1 MVAAVCDSDPRTTER
16 WRAQRGPGPRT
27 RSADLLGE
35 PADLAVVLT
44 PQSLHAEHAIACLE
58 AGLHVLVEKP
68 LAVAAAAAD
77 AMIATAGRRRRLL
90 AVVLQQRTRDEV
102 REAQRLLAAGGLGEI
117 QRVDLLATWPRRSD
131 YFEAAPW
138 RAAKATS
145 GGGLLLNQA
154 QHDLDLICHLCGP
167 PARVTARLRTAL
179 HPVEAE
185 DTAAALL
192 EWPGGALGALHVSS
206 AEADELQRIEVTGTG
221 GRLRLTYGQL
231 EVWRT
236 APDFREHAAVRGDPF
251 GPPAVEQLPPM
262 LGGGGGHDEIYRNL
276 DDAIAGR
283 AELVAPAS
291 SALAA
296 VELANALIQSAS
308 ENRSV
313 ELPLARDAYARL
325 LAEAA
330 GNDRAEPA
338 GIGTPRARTGPTAA
352 LGGSGWRS
360 RSSERAD
367 TWAPPRAVSSDG
379 RRVRVRGRELDLPAR
394 PEAPRRQRERDVL
407 VMGVQ
412 EQDERRVRRRA
423 RPARRR
429 CRSRGR

>member
-1 MVAAVCDSDPRTTER
+1 MSRHVRAVVVGAGADVWPLHRSGLDAIGAVVAAVHDSDSRATEAVAGATGA
-16 WRAQRGPGPRT
+16 RAAHSLG
-27 RSADLLGE
+27 DLLGE

-58 AGLHVLVEKP
+58 AGMHVLVEKP
-68 LAVAAAAAD
+68 LAVTAAAAD
-77 AMIATAGRRRRLL
+77 AMVATAGRLRRLL
-90 AVVLQQRTRDEV
+90 AVVLQQRTRAEV
-102 REAQRLLAAGGLGEI
+102 QEAHRLLAAGGLGEI
-117 QRVDLLATWPRRSD
+117 QRIDLLATWPRRSD
-131 YFEAAPW
+131 YFEVAPW
-138 RAAKATS
+138 RAARATS

-167 PARVTARLRTAL
+167 PGRVTARLRTAV
-179 HPVEAE
+179 HPVAAE

-231 EVWRT
+231 EIWRT
-236 APDFREHAAVRGDPF
+236 VPDYREHAAVRGDPF
-251 GPPAVEQLPPM
+251 GPPAVEQLAPM

-283 AELVAPAS
+283 ADLVAPAS

-313 ELPLARDAYARL
+313 ELPLARDAYALL
-325 LAEAA
+325 LAEV
-330 GNDRAEPA
+330 
-338 GIGTPRARTGPTAA
+338 ARNA
-352 LGGSGWRS
+352 
-360 RSSERAD
+360 
-367 TWAPPRAVSSDG
+367 
-379 RRVRVRGRELDLPAR
+379 
-394 PEAPRRQRERDVL
+394 
-407 VMGVQ
+407 
-412 EQDERRVRRRA
+412 
-423 RPARRR
+423 
-429 CRSRGR
+429 

>member
-1 MVAAVCDSDPRTTER
+1 MTGPLRAVVIGAGADVWPLHRSGLEAIGAVIAAVCDRDRRTTQALA
-16 WRAQRGPGPRT
+16 RATGARAAH
-27 RSADLLGE
+27 SLEDLLGE

-44 PQSLHAEHAIACLE
+44 PQSLHAVHAIACLE

-68 LAVAAAAAD
+68 LAVAAADAD
-77 AMIATAGRRRRLL
+77 DMIATAGRRRRLL

-102 REAQRLLAAGGLGEI
+102 REAKRLLAAGELGEI

-131 YFEAAPW
+131 YFELAPW

-154 QHDLDLICHLCGP
+154 QHDLDLICHLCGSP
-167 PARVTARLRTAL
+167 GRVTARLRTAL

-192 EWPGGALGALHVSS
+192 EWPDGALGALHVSS

-221 GRLRLTYGQL
+221 GRLRLTYGRL

-251 GPPAVEQLPPM
+251 GPPAVAPLPPVR
-262 LGGGGGHDEIYRNL
+262 GGGGGHDEIYRNL

-308 ENRSV
+308 ESRSV
-313 ELPLARDAYARL
+313 QLPLARDAYARL

-330 GNDRAEPA
+330 ESDRA
-338 GIGTPRARTGPTAA
+338 
-352 LGGSGWRS
+352 
-360 RSSERAD
+360 
-367 TWAPPRAVSSDG
+367 
-379 RRVRVRGRELDLPAR
+379 
-394 PEAPRRQRERDVL
+394 
-407 VMGVQ
+407 
-412 EQDERRVRRRA
+412 
-423 RPARRR
+423 
-429 CRSRGR
+429 